1 MGDKVVYKT
10 IVQVRED
17 SVAMRCRYSRG
28 AGDDDEVKRRGAGGG
43 KMVRKYGVRCLGG
56 DGVS

>member
-1 MGDKVVYKT
+1 MGDEVVYKT

-17 SVAMRCRYSRG
+17 SFAMRCRYSCG